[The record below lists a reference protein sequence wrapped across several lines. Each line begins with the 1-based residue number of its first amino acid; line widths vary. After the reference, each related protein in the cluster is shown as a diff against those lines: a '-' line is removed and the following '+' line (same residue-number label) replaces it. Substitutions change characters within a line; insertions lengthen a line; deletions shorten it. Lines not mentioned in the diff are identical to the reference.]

1 MGMIASADIPEPAPP
16 SASRQIARAAGTV
29 MAAIIISQILGLV
42 RGFLIYRAFGT
53 NEQLDSFNAANRFTE
68 LLFNLMA
75 GGALASAFIP
85 TFTGLL
91 VKEKRDQ
98 AWKLA
103 SSIANLLFL
112 ILTAAAV
119 LAWFF
124 APQIVRHGLFVLA
137 PDQPIGQEEL
147 TISLLRT
154 LLPTVVIFGLS
165 GLVMGVLNAHQKF
178 WLPAIAPAMYS
189 LGQILGVVLLPEAWG
204 IHRLAYG
211 ALAGSL
217 MHLLIQLPGLLRLS
231 GKYHWML
238 GLRME
243 EVHEVLRLMGPRILG
258 VAVVQVNFIVNII
271 IGLSLPVGSVSS
283 LALAFSWMLMPQ
295 AAIGQSIAIAAM
307 PTLSAQ
313 AALNKWDELRHSVAT
328 SMRGVLLL
336 ILPAAAGLLLL
347 RGPLIEIYE
356 NDVFTS
362 RSTQMVSWALL
373 WYSFGLI
380 GHALLEVVV
389 RAFYAMH
396 DTRTPVTVTLFSMLL
411 NIGFSLTFPG
421 WFEQLGWLPLGG
433 LALANSL
440 ATSLECI
447 VLIILLQ
454 RRLKGLEGRLVWD
467 GVFKAAAGSLVMGL
481 GLWGWL
487 AVSDNLSPWWV
498 VLFGV
503 IIGVV
508 LYGAVIA
515 LLKVPELGQGIN
527 AVKRRLP
534 AFLKR

>member
-1 MGMIASADIPEPAPP
+1 
-16 SASRQIARAAGTV
+16 

-42 RGFLIYRAFGT
+42 RGFIIYRTFGT

-91 VKEKRDQ
+91 IKEKRDQ

-112 ILTAAAV
+112 ILTAAAI
-119 LAWFF
+119 LAWIF

-137 PDQPIGQEEL
+137 PDQPLGQEEL
-147 TISLLRT
+147 TISLLRL

-165 GLVMGVLNAHQKF
+165 GLVMGILNAHQRF

-189 LGQILGVVLLPEAWG
+189 LGQILGVTLLPEAWG
-204 IHRLAYG
+204 INRLAYG

-217 MHLLIQLPGLLRLS
+217 LHLLVQLPGLLRLN
-231 GKYHWML
+231 GKYHWTL
-238 GLRME
+238 GLHIA
-243 EVHEVLRLMGPRILG
+243 EVHEVLRLMAPRILG
-258 VAVVQVNFIVNII
+258 VAIVQINFIVNII
-271 IGLSLPVGSVSS
+271 IGLSLPTGSVSS
-283 LALAFSWMLMPQ
+283 LTLAFSLMLMPQ
-295 AAIGQSIAIAAM
+295 AAIGQSIAIAGM
-307 PTLSAQ
+307 PTFSAQ
-313 AALNKWDELRHSVAT
+313 AALHKWDELRHSVAS

-336 ILPAAAGLLLL
+336 IVPAAVGLILL
-347 RGPLIEIYE
+347 RTPLISLFESGK
-356 NDVFTS
+356 FTPE
-362 RSTQMVSWALL
+362 STQMVSWALM

-380 GHALLEVVV
+380 AHSLLEVVV
-389 RAFYAMH
+389 RAFYSMH

-421 WFEQLGWLPLGG
+421 WFERLGWLPLGG

-440 ATSLECI
+440 ATTLECI
-447 VLIILLQ
+447 TLLTLLQ

-481 GLWGWL
+481 GLLGWL
-487 AVSDNLSPWWV
+487 AVSGGISRWWV
-498 VLFGV
+498 VLLGVTFGV
-503 IIGVV
+503 L
-508 LYGAVIA
+508 LYVGMIA
-515 LLKVPELGQGIN
+515 LLKVPELAQGMN
-527 AVKRRLP
+527 ALKRRLP
-534 AFLKR
+534 TFLKH